1 MVSMSYNFVVT
12 LLRLNLFSIMNRYIK
27 IATGVLFTCSVC
39 FMASADRGGFVKKN
53 KTRLNIAV
61 QGSLK
66 NSIAFN
72 LKSGIYYK
80 GSFLL
85 NTQQVGNTF
94 VNDAFISYKK
104 GNTIYI
110 LPYKQKIAIPEYT
123 QKDGYKLIIRSR
135 K

>member
-1 MVSMSYNFVVT
+1 MNKYSKITFVI
-12 LLRLNLFSIMNRYIK
+12 LIFC
-27 IATGVLFTCSVC
+27 GVC
-39 FMASADRGGFVKKN
+39 FLASADRGGFVKKN
-53 KTRLNIAV
+53 KTQLNIIT
-61 QGSLK
+61 QGTLR

-85 NTQQVGNTF
+85 NKQQIGSTL
-94 VNDAFISYKK
+94 VNDAFVSYKK

>member
-1 MVSMSYNFVVT
+1 MNKYVKITIGILFACSIW
-12 LLRLNLFSIMNRYIK
+12 LL
-27 IATGVLFTCSVC
+27 A
-39 FMASADRGGFVKKN
+39 AADRGGFVKRN
-53 KTRLNIAV
+53 KTHLNITAH
-61 QGSLK
+61 GTLK

-85 NTQQVGNTF
+85 NTQRVGN
-94 VNDAFISYKK
+94 VSVSDAFVSYKK

-110 LPYKQKIAIPEYT
+110 LPYKQKILIPEYT

>member
-1 MVSMSYNFVVT
+1 
-12 LLRLNLFSIMNRYIK
+12 MNKYSKLTI
-27 IATGVLFTCSVC
+27 GVLLACSIW
-39 FMASADRGGFVKKN
+39 FIASADRGGFVKKN
-53 KTRLNIAV
+53 KTHLNIAL
-61 QGSLK
+61 QGTLK

-72 LKSGIYYK
+72 LKSGIYYR

-85 NTQQVGNTF
+85 NSQQVGNSI
-94 VNDAFISYKK
+94 VADAFISYKK